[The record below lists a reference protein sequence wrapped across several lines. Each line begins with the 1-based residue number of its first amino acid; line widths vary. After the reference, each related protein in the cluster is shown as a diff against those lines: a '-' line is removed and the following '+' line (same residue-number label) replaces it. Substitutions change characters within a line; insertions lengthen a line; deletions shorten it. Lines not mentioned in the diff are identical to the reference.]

1 MEHTAKVGFLLGFI
15 NSFLPSLSVGEFKLE
30 IWGVER
36 FGILQTKGKML
47 SLQFYELE
55 TAEDN
60 LLTRSDDMSNSRSMY
75 VPRPDSPRRR

>member
-1 MEHTAKVGFLLGFI
+1 MEHTAKVGFLLSFI
-15 NSFLPSLSVGEFKLE
+15 NLFLPSLSVGEFKLK
-30 IWGVER
+30 IWGVEH

-55 TAEDN
+55 TAENN

-75 VPRPDSPRRR
+75 VP